1 MSSCESQV
9 EIPRIHRHFC
19 FGFVADLQLSR
30 LHETMREHERLLS
43 RKKTDARCVVLSFF
57 WQYLGEMKW
66 RQASAL
72 F

>member
-9 EIPRIHRHFC
+9 KIPRIHWHFC

-30 LHETMREHERLLS
+30 LHETMREHKRLLS
-43 RKKTDARCVVLSFF
+43 RKKTDAR
-57 WQYLGEMKW
+57 QYLGEMKW